1 MRSIILGSVKG
12 LSPVILII
20 PSAFLF
26 FATDKNLDRTFSSEP
41 LYNEILFN
49 FANVSNLLSFL
60 FLDVHQIISLGIL
73 ACDILSVN
81 LNIKGFLYK
90 FAKAFSFNLL
100 KKGVSNFF
108 FSKSFFPSN

>member
-60 FLDVHQIISLGIL
+60 FLDVHLIISLGIL
-73 ACDILSVN
+73 ACDILSVY
-81 LNIKGFLYK
+81 LNIIGFLYK

-100 KKGVSNFF
+100 DFNLTATKDKKEFF
-108 FSKSFFPSN
+108 I